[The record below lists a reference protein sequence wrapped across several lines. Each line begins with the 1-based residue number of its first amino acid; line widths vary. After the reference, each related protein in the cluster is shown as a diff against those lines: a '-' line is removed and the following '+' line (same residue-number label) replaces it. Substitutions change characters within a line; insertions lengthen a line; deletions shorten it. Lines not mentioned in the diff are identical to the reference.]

1 VSTPGDRAA
10 ADAGPRLGFY
20 EAKHAADAM
29 RRLREAQKLSQR
41 DLAVMLGKTAS
52 WVSFRETGAT
62 RLREGDAA
70 EVAAALGTSLAGLI
84 GGAP

>member
-1 VSTPGDRAA
+1 VSTPADRATA
-10 ADAGPRLGFY
+10 EAGPRLGFY

-29 RRLREAQKLSQR
+29 RKLRQQQEMSQR
-41 DLAVMLGKTAS
+41 ELAAKLGKTAT